1 MKTKYKIILITQSII
16 IAGLVIFSYSMFET
30 ISQVLPSEDGT
41 VEDTELQ
48 PKDGVLTKVE
58 GLQYESPEEL
68 AHEFVKFFDDEIIGI
83 AHQNENR
90 IKYETKNNG
99 FLSVQL
105 GPRLDSDR
113 VLSYEIYGDNA
124 YPKEKIYEIFELIN
138 EFLHTDVTNKPIHYE
153 TVNFGNAKE
162 IKFAQKKDGWIIYSQ
177 SSSIRLKDDYTSINL
192 GNWYS
197 DLDFVK
203 INYSQEDAI
212 EKANQYAKTDPAITE
227 DQRLIDCKFK
237 AGKADS
243 ASLEIVHDR
252 LVYAVSSGNCEV
264 EAWEGHH
271 AWIQILVNAHTGE
284 VFDWRWGTLE

>member
-30 ISQVLPSEDGT
+30 IPQVLPSEDDT

-48 PKDGVLTKVE
+48 PKDGVLTKVD

-68 AHEFVKFFDDEIIGI
+68 AYEFVKFFDDEIIGI

-105 GPRLDSDR
+105 ESRLNSDR

-153 TVNFGNAKE
+153 TVDFGNAKE
-162 IKFAQKKDGWIIYSQ
+162 ITFAQKKDGWTIYSQ
-177 SSSIRLKDDYTSINL
+177 SSSIRLKDDYTRILL

-203 INYSQEDAI
+203 INYSQEDAV
-212 EKANQYAKTDPAITE
+212 EKAYQYATTDPAITE
-227 DQRLIDCKFK
+227 DQRLIDCEFK

-252 LVYAVSSGNCEV
+252 LVYAVISGICQV
-264 EAWEGHH
+264 EAWEGHY
-271 AWIQILVNAHTGE
+271 AWIEILVNAHTGE
-284 VFDWRWGTLE
+284 IFDWRWGTLE